1 MIIQNII
8 TVVSKHSIKFILIL
22 LGFIA
27 GCQNNSYQ
35 SGQNKKTY
43 LTRRENQSLPGKK
56 ETGCKTFLQFV
67 EKHKLNIDAESLVQ
81 CYSMDSI
88 DTHKNIKFY
97 VLKYET
103 RRHTND
109 KSDPVSVRLI
119 VVKAGKVVNVFKTGV
134 VYPEDFDFETQI
146 NNRWFF
152 FEEWSSPAGI
162 STQILYDARQN
173 KFYRAEKI
181 PEYKKIEFDK
191 FNPEN
196 KQLPVILSDGT
207 TKIINFN

>member
-8 TVVSKHSIKFILIL
+8 TVVNNHSIKFILIL

-27 GCQNNSYQ
+27 GCQNNSNQ
-35 SGQNKKTY
+35 TGQNKKIH
-43 LTRRENQSLPGKK
+43 LTRRENQSLPGEK
-56 ETGCKTFLQFV
+56 ETGCKTFLQYAR
-67 EKHKLNIDAESLVQ
+67 KYKLDIDAESLVQ

-103 RRHTND
+103 RHTGND
-109 KSDPVSVRLI
+109 LPDPVSIRLI
-119 VVKAGKVVNVFKTGV
+119 VLKAGKVVNVFKTGV

-162 STQILYDARQN
+162 STQILYDTRQN

-181 PEYKKIEFDK
+181 PEYEHIEFDK

-196 KQLPVILSDGT
+196 KRVPVILSDGT
-207 TKIINFN
+207 TKVIKFK